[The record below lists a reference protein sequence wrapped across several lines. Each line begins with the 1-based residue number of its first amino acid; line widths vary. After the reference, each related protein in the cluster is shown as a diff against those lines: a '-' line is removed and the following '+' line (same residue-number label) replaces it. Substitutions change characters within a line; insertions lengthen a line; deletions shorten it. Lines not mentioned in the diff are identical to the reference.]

1 MTSATYRT
9 CRTVATTANG
19 NWQGG
24 RTLGKRGYVLV
35 RTNDHPRAAKSGYV
49 FEHIRVMER
58 SLGRQP
64 CEGETVHHLNGVRD
78 DNRIENFESW
88 TRPPPT
94 GVRVSGAIEWAQS
107 NFRHYDNDAMIS
119 SPTITDC
126 DGR

>member
-1 MTSATYRT
+1 M
-9 CRTVATTANG
+9 ATTANG

-49 FEHIRVMER
+49 FEHILVMER
-58 SLGRQP
+58 SLGQQP
-64 CEGETVHHLNGVRD
+64 YGGETVHHLNGVRD
-78 DNRIENFESW
+78 DNRIENLESW

-94 GVRVSGAIEWAQS
+94 GIRVSDATEWAQS
-107 NFRHYDNDAMIS
+107 ILRHYDNDAMIS